1 MYRMKGIKS
10 TKKKKTRKKRS
21 TKWQKRGC
29 SHYIHSS
36 QVRYHTEGLPR
47 AGLCAGF
54 RTRPA
59 KKLARAWFCDFSP
72 PDVARVPPRLTSL
85 SCGESRLLAGN
96 SCIHQQTS
104 TLTLILC
111 REWPTSTWIPSL
123 LNWTGPMISLTL
135 PLLSKGD
142 IST

>member
-1 MYRMKGIKS
+1 MLAF
-10 TKKKKTRKKRS
+10 T
-21 TKWQKRGC
+21 
-29 SHYIHSS
+29 HS
-36 QVRYHTEGLPR
+36 QVRPHAEGLPR

-72 PDVARVPPRLTSL
+72 PDVARFPPLLTSL
-85 SCGESRLLAGN
+85 SCGKNCMLAGVIVYIN
-96 SCIHQQTS
+96 KQVP
-104 TLTLILC
+104 LTLILC

-123 LNWTGPMISLTL
+123 LNWTGPMISFTL